1 MHALWHI
8 VFPAGIDSLSKDFA
22 TRAMPVYGMATT
34 ASGEQTDLG
43 AWSPSRHT
51 ITLPAGASYSSGS
64 YYNAFQAAYWAH
76 WTNVKT
82 VTLTGMAKGTGTVRV
97 LVSDSKAKVTEL
109 VSIPVNDGQ
118 FSFTTSI
125 EGMDEGGCLWFE
137 AMASA
142 DGPLTLS
149 DAAWGT
155 DASEPRHGTIS
166 MAITTMNKPEWCIR
180 QFNVLADAGNL
191 DLIDA
196 VYVIDQGTRLVQ
208 DEPGFAEASSRLD
221 GRLHIIRQRNIGGS
235 GGFARGMAEVSQRN
249 DSGYALLLDDDTV
262 LEPESIARA
271 LAFANHC
278 ERPTIVGGN
287 MLFLT
292 EPTRICAMAET
303 FNRDKIFWEP
313 TPGSPKF
320 ADLANSSFIET
331 PYLHQRWDADYNA
344 WWMCLIP
351 VETIRKIGLAY
362 PFFIKNDDVEYGVR
376 AQMAGYPTV
385 TVPGV
390 CLWHQSWVDK
400 DDILDWQA
408 YFHVRNKLI
417 MGLLYSRHPWGGMLL
432 PLMMRASLSATVKM
446 RYSAVKLHRMAV
458 ADVLQ
463 GAEYIGDILES
474 RLPEIRQARGQ
485 EQDAQTLPLDQLPD
499 TLRVHSETEL
509 VSVDDS
515 RHALAH
521 AFASLP
527 RRNRRTVIDGYVEP
541 MKVWWLVED
550 KDSADDAHDAER
562 AVPGTDFDVLT
573 LVADEP
579 SKHWRAM
586 ARMDSAVAVNR
597 ENGTGVLLV
606 RRPWKA
612 FTGLVNVAVS
622 YARLGFRWRKY
633 QSAYRKAFA
642 EMVSPQWWHRYFDRP
657 VE

>member
-1 MHALWHI
+1 MHTLWRI
-8 VFPAGIDSLSKDFA
+8 VFPAGIDSISADFA
-22 TRAMPVYGMATT
+22 SRALPVYGEGTM
-34 ASGEQTDLG
+34 ASGERADLN
-43 AWSPSRHT
+43 AWSPSRRS
-51 ITLPAGASYSSGS
+51 IVLPAGATYSSGS

-82 VTLTGMAKGTGTVRV
+82 VTLTGMAEGTGIVRV
-97 LVSDSKAKVTEL
+97 LASDSRTKATEL
-109 VSIPVNDGQ
+109 VSMPVSDGQ

-137 AMASA
+137 VTASA

-149 DAAWGT
+149 DAAWST
-155 DASEPRHGTIS
+155 VASETRHGTVS
-166 MAITTMNKPEWCIR
+166 MAITTMNKPEWCVR
-180 QFNVLADAGNL
+180 QFNVLADAGDL

-196 VYVIDQGTRLVQ
+196 VYVVDQGTRLVQ
-208 DEPGFAEASSRLD
+208 DEPGFAEASARLD

-235 GGFARGMAEVSQRN
+235 GGFARGMAEVSEHG

-278 ERPTIVGGN
+278 KRPTIVGGN

-303 FNRDKIFWEP
+303 FNRDRILWEQA
-313 TPGSPKF
+313 PGSPKF
-320 ADLANSSFIET
+320 ADLATAPFAET
-331 PYLHQRWDADYNA
+331 SYLHRRWDADYNA

-351 VETIRKIGLAY
+351 VETIHKIGLAY

-376 AQMAGYPTV
+376 AQMAGYPTA

-390 CLWHQSWVDK
+390 CLWHQSWIDK

-417 MGLLYSRHPWGGMLL
+417 MGLLYSRRPWGGMLL
-432 PLMMRASLSATVKM
+432 PLMMRASLSATAKM

-458 ADVLQ
+458 ADVLR

-485 EQDAQTLPLDQLPD
+485 EPDAQTTPLDQLPD
-499 TLRVHSETEL
+499 TLRTHSEAEL
-509 VSVDDS
+509 DSADDPRS
-515 RHALAH
+515 ALMH
-521 AFASLP
+521 MFAAMP
-527 RRNRRTVIDGYVEP
+527 RRDRRTVIDGYVEP
-541 MKVWWLVED
+541 MKVWWLVDDED
-550 KDSADDAHDAER
+550 CVDAGHDVKR
-562 AVPGTDFDVLT
+562 TVPGTDFDTLT
-573 LVADEP
+573 LVTDEP

-597 ENGTGVLLV
+597 ENGTGTLLV

-612 FTGLVNVAVS
+612 FTGLVGVATS
-622 YARLGFRWRKY
+622 YVRLGFQWRKY

-657 VE
+657 AD